1 MKPLFV
7 LISVWLSLLVAGV
20 ARAATIPGQP
30 DPEHGKTLAE
40 SLCSNCHLV
49 GAGNQEHVNADVP
62 SFREI
67 ANLQGQT
74 TGDIIAHIILPKHPM
89 PEIPLT
95 KAELAD
101 LAAYI
106 MSLRD
111 LP

>member
-1 MKPLFV
+1 MKPFV
-7 LISVWLSLLVAGV
+7 LVFAWLSLLVAGV
-20 ARAATIPGQP
+20 AFAATIPGQP
-30 DPEHGKTLAE
+30 DPEHGKTLAQ

-49 GAGNQEHVNADVP
+49 GAGTQEHVNADVP

-67 ANLQGQT
+67 ANKEGQT
-74 TGDIIAHIILPKHPM
+74 AGDIMGHIMLPKHPM
-89 PEIPLT
+89 PQIPLT

-111 LP
+111 KP

>member
-1 MKPLFV
+1 MKSFV
-7 LISVWLSLLVAGV
+7 LVFGWLSVLVVGA
-20 ARAATIPGQP
+20 ALAATIPGQP
-30 DPEHGKTLAE
+30 DPVHGKALAE

-49 GAGNQEHVNADVP
+49 GSGQEHVNADVP
-62 SFREI
+62 SFHEI

-106 MSLRD
+106 ISLRD
-111 LP
+111 HP